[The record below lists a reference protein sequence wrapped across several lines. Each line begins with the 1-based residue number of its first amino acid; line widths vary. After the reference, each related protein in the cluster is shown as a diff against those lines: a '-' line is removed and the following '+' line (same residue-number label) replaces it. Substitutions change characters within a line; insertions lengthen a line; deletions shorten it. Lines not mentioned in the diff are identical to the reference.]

1 MKSENKNIGFAEP
14 KGTMETR
21 NSIQTKRD
29 YNREKQRLY
38 RSKMTPQKKNWVKKK
53 EREREREREREK
65 KRANKQSRSL
75 REKAELKIT
84 TTCNSIHANSEK
96 PSNQCQEQFIKE
108 LRKIPKGK
116 SALIRAARGLVKK

>member
-38 RSKMTPQKKNWVKKK
+38 RSKMTPQKKNWVEKK
-53 EREREREREREK
+53 RERERE
-65 KRANKQSRSL
+65 NVQ
-75 REKAELKIT
+75 I
-84 TTCNSIHANSEK
+84 N
-96 PSNQCQEQFIKE
+96 NQ
-108 LRKIPKGK
+108 G
-116 SALIRAARGLVKK
+116 A

>member
-38 RSKMTPQKKNWVKKK
+38 RSKMTSQKKNWVKKK
-53 EREREREREREK
+53 RERERERE
-65 KRANKQSRSL
+65 NVQ
-75 REKAELKIT
+75 I
-84 TTCNSIHANSEK
+84 N
-96 PSNQCQEQFIKE
+96 NQ
-108 LRKIPKGK
+108 G
-116 SALIRAARGLVKK
+116 A

>member
-1 MKSENKNIGFAEP
+1 MESRMKSENKNIGFAEP

-53 EREREREREREK
+53 ERKRERERE
-65 KRANKQSRSL
+65 NVQ
-75 REKAELKIT
+75 I
-84 TTCNSIHANSEK
+84 N
-96 PSNQCQEQFIKE
+96 NQ
-108 LRKIPKGK
+108 G
-116 SALIRAARGLVKK
+116 A